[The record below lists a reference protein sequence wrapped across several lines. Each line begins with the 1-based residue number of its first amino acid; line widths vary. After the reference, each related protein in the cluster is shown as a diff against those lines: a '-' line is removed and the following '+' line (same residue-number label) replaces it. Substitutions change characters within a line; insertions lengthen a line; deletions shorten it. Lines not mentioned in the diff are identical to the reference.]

1 MYIHGLK
8 RTLHIVDEKNVDN
21 DNDDDDNDVGDDNYN
36 NNYHQQRRQSITA
49 STHRAIS
56 TSTVTSAIDAIA
68 IHRNSILQIGN
79 ENNDNNNYSNKSSSS
94 KSNSTLNRQK
104 TLTFVISND
113 GKGSSLVTTSS
124 KSSSSL
130 PNSYDDHQLQQQQIN
145 PLSVINYQ
153 FAPKFA
159 GWLQIAT
166 RGETLGKILF

>member
-21 DNDDDDNDVGDDNYN
+21 NDDDDDVGDNNYN
-36 NNYHQQRRQSITA
+36 NHHHQRRQSITT
-49 STHRAIS
+49 SNHRTTS

-79 ENNDNNNYSNKSSSS
+79 ENNDYNNYSNKSSSS
-94 KSNSTLNRQK
+94 KSNNTLNRQK

-124 KSSSSL
+124 KTVSSL
-130 PNSYDDHQLQQQQIN
+130 PNSDYDDHQQQQQQIN
-145 PLSVINYQ
+145 PSSVINYQ

>member
-21 DNDDDDNDVGDDNYN
+21 DDDDDDDVGDNNYN
-36 NNYHQQRRQSITA
+36 NNHHQRRQSITT
-49 STHRAIS
+49 SNHRATS

-79 ENNDNNNYSNKSSSS
+79 ENNDYNNYSNKSSSS
-94 KSNSTLNRQK
+94 KSNNTLNRQK

-124 KSSSSL
+124 KTVSSL
-130 PNSYDDHQLQQQQIN
+130 PNSDDGDHQQQQQQIN